1 MKFFG
6 ALLLSLIAFD
16 IASSQSVQK
25 KVIVPPQFQS
35 QFDTNP
41 TVTIDDR
48 FDISVYYT
56 GSLKRP
62 RFMAMGPNNVLY
74 VADMNNHGVFALKDT
89 NEDGIADTTVD
100 VIPSVDTVHSLAFYR
115 QYLYAAEP
123 SRIRRFEDKDGDGF
137 YETETPFISGIG
149 AAGPYNHFTRTIYID
164 SAEGYIYLG
173 VGASCNACRESD
185 SERASVLRFNLDGS
199 GRMVFAS
206 GLRNALGV
214 TKGPFGDIWV
224 TNADR
229 DNLGDYVPPEIITHI
244 HQGGFYGWPFAY
256 GDKQYIDFSKAPEF
270 QSLLPL
276 TAADSARIDAMDV
289 ADIFLPAHSTPM
301 EILNYQSG
309 ASIFNRPTFL
319 VAIHGS
325 SPGGKPIA
333 TGYKVIS
340 AQYDFTSK
348 KWNTSDFITGFLT
361 DTINY
366 TYWGRPCGLAEDSI
380 NNIVYLSCDA
390 GTPAIFKIT
399 PSKKNSV
406 SVPKLE
412 RTIYAYPNPTHGSVS
427 LNIPISVAATIDL
440 FDVLGRSV
448 SHTTR
453 RNGENITIDIQA
465 NDQQVIYC
473 RVTTGSGVQILPI
486 VLE

>member
-6 ALLLSLIAFD
+6 VVLFLLAAFS
-16 IASSQSVQK
+16 AAFSQSTIK
-25 KVIVPPQFQS
+25 KISVPPQFQPL
-35 QFDTNP
+35 FDTNR

-48 FDISVYYT
+48 FDISLYYI

-89 NEDGIADTTVD
+89 NGDGIADTAVD

-164 SAEGYIYLG
+164 STEGYIYLG

-199 GRMVFAS
+199 ERMVFAS

-256 GDKQYIDFSKAPEF
+256 GDKQYIDFTKGQEF

-276 TAADSARIDAMDV
+276 TATDTARIESMDV

-301 EILNYQSG
+301 EILNYQNG
-309 ASIFNRPTFL
+309 ANIFNKPTFL

-340 AQYDFTSK
+340 AQYNFTSK
-348 KWNTSDFITGFLT
+348 QWNTSDFITGFLT

-366 TYWGRPCGLAEDSI
+366 TYWGRPCGLAEDSL
-380 NNIVYLSCDA
+380 NNVVYLSCDI

-399 PSKKNSV
+399 RSKNNSV
-406 SVPKLE
+406 PVPKLE
-412 RTIYAYPNPTHGSVS
+412 KPLCGYPNPAHGSVS
-427 LNIPISVAATIDL
+427 INIPISVSATIDL
-440 FDVLGRSV
+440 FDVLGRTV
-448 SHTTR
+448 SHSMH
-453 RNGENITIDIQA
+453 RNNESITIDMQSCEGKI
-465 NDQQVIYC
+465 IYC
-473 RVTTGSGVQILPI
+473 
-486 VLE
+486 